1 MTAPLDR
8 RAVMLDAH
16 RQFRLMRRHGW
27 SWSSWFRSAAKP
39 RKPLS
44 VLRLEHRQGAARAA
58 EGGVT

>member
-27 SWSSWFRSAAKP
+27 SWIRCLSFAWSIAKA
-39 RKPLS
+39 RRE
-44 VLRLEHRQGAARAA
+44 LRRAA
-58 EGGVT
+58 